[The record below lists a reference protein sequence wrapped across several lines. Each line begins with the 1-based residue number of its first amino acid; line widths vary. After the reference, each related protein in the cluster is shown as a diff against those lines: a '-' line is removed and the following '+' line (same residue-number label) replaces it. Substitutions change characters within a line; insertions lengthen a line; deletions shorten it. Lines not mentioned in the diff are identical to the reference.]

1 MSDAVVWFDVKGGD
15 PERPWLI
22 KRGDVVTRAR
32 AVQLFPKMGM
42 VITSFK
48 PDGHAECQPSGP
60 RGVIVA
66 GSAHGIDEV
75 PLWPTIVPP
84 AEGAP

>member
-1 MSDAVVWFDVKGGD
+1 VTDALVWYDKTDGD

-32 AVQLFPKMGM
+32 IVQLFPKMGM
-42 VITSFK
+42 VVTSFR
-48 PDGHAECQPSGP
+48 PEGHAECQPSGP

-66 GSAHGIDEV
+66 GEAVGIDEV

-84 AEGAP
+84 AEVTP